1 MRPVVSRV
9 TPLPMRSVRDG
20 NASGRLSLH
29 SLSTLRTLKG
39 QTGLVAIVEAKP
51 KSREQV

>member
-9 TPLPMRSVRDG
+9 TPLPMRIERGG

-39 QTGLVAIVEAKP
+39 QTVSVVVGRRKP
-51 KSREQV
+51 KSSE